1 MLFTLFLKRLI
12 SIFALLVSLFSFSLA
27 LAVDSDGD
35 GVDDIQDAYP
45 EDASRQY
52 LSFDEALGEIE
63 DPNLRRCIEE
73 RQNGAETAGELAY
86 LDCNHYDVG
95 SLSGIEHFTELEQ
108 LYLNPLVF

>member
-1 MLFTLFLKRLI
+1 MLSTLFLKRLI
-12 SIFALLVSLFSFSLA
+12 SFFALLVSLLSFSFA

-35 GVDDIQDAYP
+35 GVDDIQDAFP

-73 RQNGAETAGELAY
+73 RQNGAETAG
-86 LDCNHYDVG
+86 G
-95 SLSGIEHFTELEQ
+95 TSLLRLQPLRCGLPIGDRALYRTGTALPGI
-108 LYLNPLVF
+108 P